1 MRFGLAIAAALGLGA
16 ALYFAT
22 LEAAGVTC
30 ELCME
35 FEGRTVCRSASAEDR
50 DTAIYGAR
58 MAACAVLSQGVTS
71 GMQCDR
77 TPPKSLVCTP

>member
-1 MRFGLAIAAALGLGA
+1 MRVGLAFAAAVVLGA

-22 LEAAGVTC
+22 LDASGVTC

-35 FEGRTVCRSASAEDR
+35 FEGRSACRSASAQDR
-50 DTAIYGAR
+50 ETAVYGAR

-77 TPPKSLVCTP
+77 TPPSSLTCEP

>member
-1 MRFGLAIAAALGLGA
+1 MRIGIAIAAVVALGL

-22 LEAAGVTC
+22 VQASGVTC

-50 DTAIYGAR
+50 ETALYGAR

-77 TPPKSLVCTP
+77 TPPKSVVCKP

>member
-1 MRFGLAIAAALGLGA
+1 MRIGLAIAAVAVLAG

-22 LEAAGVTC
+22 LEASGVTC

-35 FEGRTVCRSASAEDR
+35 FEGRTACRSASAEDR
-50 DTAIYGAR
+50 DTAVYGAR

-77 TPPKSLVCTP
+77 TPPRSVVCEP